1 MLFKKACGGVKVIRR
16 VFWGFSII
24 VLSVVVGLASGC
36 CPKKAVVAPEQ
47 PVAPAAEAVA
57 APEPAPAPE
66 QKVEPVAAPAGL
78 TEIEIF
84 ESEKIFFDFD
94 QAELKPDARTTLEK
108 KADWLRANPA
118 ASCLIEGNCDERGT
132 VEYNLALGE
141 RRANSAKK
149 FLVDLGIDAGR
160 ISTVSYGEEKP
171 VDPGHTEEAWAK
183 NRRDEFKVQG
193 K

>member
-1 MLFKKACGGVKVIRR
+1 MIRR

-24 VLSVVVGLASGC
+24 VLSVMVGLASGC
-36 CPKKAVVAPEQ
+36 CPKKAIVTGEKPAEA
-47 PVAPAAEAVA
+47 APAAAVA
-57 APEPAPAPE
+57 APEPAPVPE
-66 QKVEPVAAPAGL
+66 TKAEAAPAPAGPS
-78 TEIEIF
+78 EIEIF

-94 QAELKPDARTTLEK
+94 RADLKPEAREMLQK
-108 KADWLRANPA
+108 KADWLKANPA
-118 ASCLIEGNCDERGT
+118 AAILIEGNCDERGT

-141 RRANSAKK
+141 RRANGAKQ

-171 VDPGHTEEAWAK
+171 VDPGHDEAAWAK
-183 NRRDEFKVQG
+183 NRKDDFKVQG